1 MCGLMG
7 ALINLNLQNLGILY
21 LCILTWQVD
30 VWCGV
35 FLGVDMVRD
44 PSHDGV
50 GILIK
55 QFTRC
60 EQLNAHGTKLQNA
73 EDVVNFFCVNLSDRS

>member
-1 MCGLMG
+1 
-7 ALINLNLQNLGILY
+7 
-21 LCILTWQVD
+21 
-30 VWCGV
+30 
-35 FLGVDMVRD
+35 MVRD